1 MANQL
6 IRQQRMTF
14 RGGSYIRFMMQFEFL
29 GQVFRVSTMVKIF
42 VPTNKYAILGAGVG
56 ET

>member
-1 MANQL
+1 
-6 IRQQRMTF
+6 MTF

-29 GQVFRVSTMVKIF
+29 GQVFRVSTMVKLF